1 MNGIHNHRNTC
12 QKYLILLFLIITA
25 ITCIFP
31 FDDCICDGIVVCKW
45 ISFGIAFCCCIL
57 LTSFVGPSLFADLE
71 GAAKDASVIKI
82 PFLLTTIGKIAL
94 A

>member
-12 QKYLILLFLIITA
+12 
-25 ITCIFP
+25 
-31 FDDCICDGIVVCKW
+31 GIVVCKW

-82 PFLLTTIGKIAL
+82 PFLLTTIVYKRNGRNIFFRVPRG
-94 A
+94 